1 MRRQLRHL
9 NQRIRVGDVELIKVV
24 WNAVGVGGGFFVAW
38 YLVNKSMAASNQ
50 AMAETIKRTIEEQ
63 AAKEQ
68 RNFQMQLD
76 AFNRIMSEQS
86 KREERSY
93 ELLKDLLETNQ
104 YHAAIIARVEHKID
118 THHQCP
124 VVRGELKQ

>member
-1 MRRQLRHL
+1 MDDL
-9 NQRIRVGDVELIKVV
+9 ELAKLVLSV
-24 WNAVGVGGGFFVAW
+24 VGVGGLFFIAW
-38 YLVNKSMAASNQ
+38 YLVNKSLMATSQ
-50 AMAETIKRTIEEQ
+50 SMADTIKKTIEEQ
-63 AAKEQ
+63 AVKDQ

-76 AFNRIMSEQS
+76 AFNRIMDEQG

-104 YHAAIIARVEHKID
+104 HHAGILARVEHKID

-124 VVRGELKQ
+124 VIRGELKQ

>member
-1 MRRQLRHL
+1 M
-9 NQRIRVGDVELIKVV
+9 GDVELIKLLVSVV
-24 WNAVGVGGGFFVAW
+24 GIGGLFFVAW
-38 YLVNKSMAASNQ
+38 FLVNKSLTTTSQ
-50 AMAETIKRTIEEQ
+50 TMAETIKRTIEEQ
-63 AAKEQ
+63 SGKDQ

-76 AFNRIMSEQS
+76 AFNRIMDEQS

-104 YHAAIIARVEHKID
+104 HHAAIIARVEHKID

-124 VVRGELKQ
+124 VIRGDIKP